1 MTKEQLEIV
10 KALKTI
16 KQECDST
23 YDCYMCPYEK
33 TICFDE
39 TPNKWDLITL
49 TYKLSEGGDQNGN

>member
-16 KQECDST
+16 KQECASN
-23 YDCYMCPYEK
+23 YDCYMCPYEQ

-39 TPNKWDLITL
+39 TPDKWDLITL
-49 TYKLSEGGDQNGN
+49 TYKLSQGGDQNGN